1 MIRLSN
7 KAEYGIRALIRL
19 SMKGN
24 LTTREL
30 AFMEFIPERFLE
42 HIMKDFKDAGIVI
55 GKRGPKGGY
64 VLAKK
69 PSEIT
74 LGDIIKAL
82 EGKTAIVKC
91 LDDENACSLVAFC
104 VMRSFWRKV
113 QDQLEKAFY
122 SITLQDILDDIKNER
137 LLTDS

>member
-7 KAEYGIRALIRL
+7 KVEYGIRALIRL
-19 SMKGN
+19 SMRGN

-42 HIMKDFKDAGIVI
+42 HIMKDFKDAGIVT
-55 GKRGPKGGY
+55 GKRGPRGGY

-69 PSEIT
+69 PDEIT

-82 EGKTAIVKC
+82 EGKTGIVKC
-91 LDDENACSLVAFC
+91 LDDESACNLVSFC
-104 VMRSFWRKV
+104 VMRSFWKKV
-113 QDQLEKAFY
+113 QKELERALY
-122 SITLQDILDDIKNER
+122 NLTLQDILDDIRNER
-137 LLTDS
+137 ILAGS